1 MKRNLLI
8 ACLAVGALWALAVA
22 PVRTRQRVNFQPAV
36 REIPLYAKALAF
48 LHRHVE
54 YALLAREITAGLRTE
69 PERVRAIFQWT
80 QEHIRPTPTD
90 WPVVDDH
97 VLHIIIRGHGAADQ
111 QADVFTTL
119 ARYAGLPAFWRQ
131 GRVVFSFVRV
141 EGRWAM
147 FDVANGILFTDEA
160 GRFLDAE
167 ELLKDPERVQAIA
180 GSRAPGEVPYRW
192 HVERLGAFRVPE
204 VLRAEQQMP
213 WPRLV
218 VELRRALPWT
228 PAANTAGVTPAETR

>member
-1 MKRNLLI
+1 MASAK
-8 ACLAVGALWALAVA
+8 AT
-22 PVRTRQRVNFQPAV
+22 TRQRVNFQPAV
-36 REIPLYAKALAF
+36 REIPRYAKAIAF

-54 YALLAREITAGLRTE
+54 YALLAREITAGLRTD
-69 PERVRAIFQWT
+69 PERVRAIFAWT
-80 QEHIRPTPTD
+80 REHIRPTPKD

-97 VLHIIIRGHGAADQ
+97 VLHIIIRGHGLEDQ
-111 QADVFTTL
+111 AADVFTTL
-119 ARYAGLPAFWRQ
+119 TCYAGIPAFWRQ
-131 GRVVFSFVRV
+131 GRVVFSFARV

-160 GRFLDAE
+160 GQFLDAE
-167 ELLKDPERVQAIA
+167 ELLRHPKRAQAIA
-180 GSRAPGEVPYRW
+180 GSRAPGDVPYSR

-218 VELRRALPWT
+218 FELRRALSRT
-228 PAANTAGVTPAETR
+228 PAATAAGEEVSGGQVTMAAQ